1 MKTYLIKVDKET
13 YEMLASLGMSE
24 IPGVVKQTVG
34 HGQWPL
40 LLLSVGVD
48 QHHEA
53 IEDLRCIYILGQ
65 GMCLRTKSDGIIE
78 RCVG

>member
-48 QHHEA
+48 QFHDYCRYA
-53 IEDLRCIYILGQ
+53 
-65 GMCLRTKSDGIIE
+65 
-78 RCVG
+78 